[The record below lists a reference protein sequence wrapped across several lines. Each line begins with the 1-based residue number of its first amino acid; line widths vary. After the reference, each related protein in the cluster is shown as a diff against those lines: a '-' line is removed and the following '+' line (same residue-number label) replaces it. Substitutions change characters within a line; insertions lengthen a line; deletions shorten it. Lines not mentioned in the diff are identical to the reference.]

1 MAVKDSTIDHSISAQ
16 ELYISFAKRFGL
28 RFEKETNKY
37 GDKFLVVPKQ
47 EGLNFQITLGL
58 TGLDEAHIGV
68 DDFWSYIFPFPEK
81 IDYLNNTLNGLYEG
95 IVRLAEYQ
103 QFGRVTKRCLLNGED
118 VKIYTEIVGIKIP
131 FLKEKITNIISNQ
144 IERQK
149 MKLASLKDG
158 RDGQLIIV
166 SRDLSVATDASDI
179 APTLQWA
186 LDEWDVLAAQLEA
199 RYEMLNAGKTEETF
213 TFIEADCDSPLPR
226 AYQWLDGSAYLNHVE
241 LVRKARGAVVPESF
255 YEDPLMYQGGSDTFI
270 GPRDAIEAASETYGI
285 DMEAEITVI
294 TDDVPMG
301 VSAKDA
307 ESHIKLVMLVNDV
320 SLRGLIPGE
329 LAKGFGFVQS
339 KASCA
344 FSPVAVTPDELG
356 EAWGGNTID
365 LPLLVDYN
373 DKPFGKANVKTDM
386 TFNMAELVAHA
397 AKTRHLCAGT
407 IIGSGTVSNKFE
419 GGEGKK
425 IEDGGVGY
433 SCIAEIRMIEKI
445 QTGEFITPFMRFGD
459 TVGIEMNDSDGNSIF
474 GRIENVVEKYET

>member
-1 MAVKDSTIDHSISAQ
+1 
-16 ELYISFAKRFGL
+16 
-28 RFEKETNKY
+28 
-37 GDKFLVVPKQ
+37 
-47 EGLNFQITLGL
+47 
-58 TGLDEAHIGV
+58 
-68 DDFWSYIFPFPEK
+68 
-81 IDYLNNTLNGLYEG
+81 
-95 IVRLAEYQ
+95 
-103 QFGRVTKRCLLNGED
+103 
-118 VKIYTEIVGIKIP
+118 
-131 FLKEKITNIISNQ
+131 
-144 IERQK
+144 

-158 RDGQLIIV
+158 RDGQLVVV
-166 SRDLSVATDASDI
+166 SRDLTKAVDASDI
-179 APTLQWA
+179 ALTLQAA
-186 LDEWDVLAAQLEA
+186 LDEWDLTAPQLAA
-199 RYEMLNAGKTEETF
+199 RYELLNAGSLESFDFVQE
-213 TFIEADCDSPLPR
+213 DCASPLPR

-270 GPRDAIEAASETYGI
+270 GPRDAIEAASESYGI

-307 ESHIKLVMLVNDV
+307 GDHIKLVMLVNDV

-344 FSPVAVTPDELG
+344 FSPVAVTPDEI
-356 EAWGGNTID
+356 ECWDGGTID

-373 DKPFGKANVKTDM
+373 DAPFGKANVKTDM
-386 TFNMAELVAHA
+386 TFNMTELVAHA

-407 IIGSGTVSNKFE
+407 IVGSGTVSNKFE

-445 QTGEFITPFMRFGD
+445 QTGEFMTPFMRFGD
-459 TVGIEMNDSDGNSIF
+459 TVGIEMNDTNGNSIF
-474 GRIENVVEKYET
+474 GRIQNTVEKYEV